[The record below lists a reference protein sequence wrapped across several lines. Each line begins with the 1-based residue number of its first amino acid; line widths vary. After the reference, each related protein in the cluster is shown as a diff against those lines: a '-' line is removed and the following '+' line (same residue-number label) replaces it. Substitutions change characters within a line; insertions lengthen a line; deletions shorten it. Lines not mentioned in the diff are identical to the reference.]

1 MSAVPVLRRA
11 PHWFG
16 GYTRHTCLH
25 GVCLVSSRS
34 ITPTVPGRPERLGN
48 RPFFLAVLGA
58 SGLPGTVGKMVKW
71 EGIIGMKFAIL
82 QEGLLGFMPKL

>member
-34 ITPTVPGRPERLGN
+34 ITPTVPGRPEGQKITKQIRW
-48 RPFFLAVLGA
+48 F
-58 SGLPGTVGKMVKW
+58 SGHSGVPGTVGKMVKW